1 MITKEEAQR
10 IWDTCLLETWR
21 SDSKLMVTVSKFNEE
36 AGVKLTEVKLRRVPP
51 FGYPWTV
58 PVRVF
63 VHERLEKI
71 GNRMWNMPPERDA
84 ALIEKLQTSTYDTAN
99 QNLNRDNDLARE
111 RRQEKKNREKLM
123 LDSRNYSRRN
133 QKTDWS
139 TVK

>member
-21 SDSKLMVTVSKFNEE
+21 SDSKLMVTVAKFNER
-36 AGVKLTEVKLRRVPP
+36 AGVKLTEMELRRVPP
-51 FGYPWTV
+51 FGFPWTV
-58 PVRVF
+58 GVRVF

-71 GNRMWNMPPERDA
+71 SNRMWNMPPERDA

-99 QNLNRDNDLARE
+99 QNLNRDNDLALEKRHD
-111 RRQEKKNREKLM
+111 KKNREKLM